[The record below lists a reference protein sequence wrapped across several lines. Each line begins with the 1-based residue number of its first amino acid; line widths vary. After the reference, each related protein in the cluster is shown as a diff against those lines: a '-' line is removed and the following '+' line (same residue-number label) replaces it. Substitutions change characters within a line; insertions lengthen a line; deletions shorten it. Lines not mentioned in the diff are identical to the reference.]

1 MCSLWQI
8 VQEFDD
14 IPRDCMHRQ
23 QHIIDRQGLGEYVL
37 VQPLTVRTQCADTSL
52 CLPCHLELLNT

>member
-37 VQPLTVRTQCADTSL
+37 VQP
-52 CLPCHLELLNT
+52 